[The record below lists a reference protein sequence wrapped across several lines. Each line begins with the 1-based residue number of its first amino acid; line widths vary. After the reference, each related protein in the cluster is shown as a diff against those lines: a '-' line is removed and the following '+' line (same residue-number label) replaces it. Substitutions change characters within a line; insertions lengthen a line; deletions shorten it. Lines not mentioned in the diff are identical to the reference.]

1 MAFEIVWS
9 PKAVKGYND
18 IINYLEAN
26 WTDREIRNFIKE
38 SDEVFAL
45 LKEHPEMFQKS
56 TRYKTIYRGLL
67 NRLTIVTYRIQPR
80 KKQIQLL
87 NIRGTRQ
94 KPRA

>member
-9 PKAVKGYND
+9 PKAINGYNA
-18 IINYLEAN
+18 IIEYLEAN

-38 SDEVFAL
+38 SDEVFEL
-45 LKEHPEMFQKS
+45 LKEYPEMFQKS
-56 TRYKTIYRGLL
+56 IRYKTIYRGLL
-67 NRLTIVTYRIQPR
+67 NRLTVVTYRIQPR

-94 KPRA
+94 KPKA

>member
-1 MAFEIVWS
+1 MAYEIVWS
-9 PKAVKGYND
+9 PKAIGGYEG
-18 IINYLEAN
+18 IIAYLETN
-26 WTDREIRNFIKE
+26 WTEREVRNFIKE
-38 SDEVFAL
+38 SDEVFEL
-45 LKEHPEMFQKS
+45 LKEYPEMFQRS

-67 NRLTIVTYRIQPR
+67 NRLTVVTYRIQPR